1 MVSDLS
7 LCWTS
12 FNVCLWLLDVLTFDV
27 SFLNRV
33 GSNPAEKK

>member
-33 GSNPAEKK
+33 CSNPAEKM